1 MDKIKFRGI
10 KLRFLS
16 ISVIVTLIAL
26 VGLQV
31 LLFLSDE
38 SIIDI
43 PVAIRSKINSI
54 TLVIVTFFLTSLL
67 LRLTIKRVFNFFEEP
82 EEKLFYSKTYS
93 WSLYSIGLFVILHH
107 FGVSLGNIT
116 IFIGLIATGLAFAVR
131 DVLLLFFGWIILLQK
146 KPFRIGDYIRIGED
160 EGKVIH
166 IGTFYVLLDKTPE
179 LPDDYTRVPNRL
191 FLEKS
196 IIKLGKENMHD
207 KIVFNL
213 TEMPLDRDKITQE
226 LKANIDK
233 VLEYNGCT
241 SVYMDIVNEKL
252 VLVVKFLVS
261 IYERQSIRSTI
272 IDIVFERCR
281 GFIAV

>member
-233 VLEYNGCT
+233 VLECNGCT